1 MHGGWPADG
10 GEKEE
15 TMVVDGMPRSNVSSP
30 PALCGIPI
38 EAIAATTSAN
48 TIQSE
53 PNGVSSESKRIM
65 WQLRASGPATPRS
78 LDLDRIKRRAEKKRY
93 AMLLLKRNTAIECK
107 DMGLSLRFG
116 AFLALCASSEFAE
129 RAEGLGIQS
138 ELTCSR
144 PQGEGII
151 SLDRGS
157 PTCSYVPGVPLGTS
171 SNKKTSSSLQDLS
184 DQVLLLRQTVHDL
197 HRKLESQEIWQ
208 QGQTSAPYC
217 PPPSGALLGD
227 AQELLFEARQIH
239 GGTKAS
245 FVELVS
251 LTRRRDELFSLAL
264 SSVLVVVCSRDGL
277 LEVRNVADTSN
288 VVLFR
293 TAHAAPVISLTVF
306 PKGDDFAVL
315 TTDEAGNA
323 LVHIL
328 NATRS
333 ESSETPTR
341 GSGTGSQLRVAMGLG
356 DFFSVSPGGSQ
367 RHNCVSAATIK
378 GERMVLVGGSSGV
391 VSVFSRSGVL
401 KASVRVT
408 NEEGGIL
415 HLAHSAGFTVFATR
429 TCIGHINPFATH
441 ATGKLS
447 CIGASFPIVSFALD
461 PRKSGRVAVSL
472 ADGQVLYLDLKTW
485 SILHKFPRVINAPMR
500 LLFAKERLLGVPLSD
515 SSTFA
520 AAVGPSPRQKALVVF
535 SLLPI
540 ERPDA
545 FSGPS
550 IHLLPLEMEIGPV
563 GVLRRTGDTSLLAL
577 AAADDALVRIF
588 ECIHKEQ
595 SALSDESWAHIRLPI
610 MLLTILVAV
619 GAQVYRTKKGTKH
632 KPDPEQDQ
640 PPNTADI
647 EELWSERLRAEGRH
661 LHLDHYRDSLRISS
675 RCTDSEGGETHREN
689 ERY

>member
-1 MHGGWPADG
+1 
-10 GEKEE
+10 
-15 TMVVDGMPRSNVSSP
+15 
-30 PALCGIPI
+30 
-38 EAIAATTSAN
+38 
-48 TIQSE
+48 
-53 PNGVSSESKRIM
+53 
-65 WQLRASGPATPRS
+65 
-78 LDLDRIKRRAEKKRY
+78 
-93 AMLLLKRNTAIECK
+93 
-107 DMGLSLRFG
+107 MGLSLRFG

-184 DQVLLLRQTVHDL
+184 DQ
-197 HRKLESQEIWQ
+197 
-208 QGQTSAPYC
+208 
-217 PPPSGALLGD
+217 
-227 AQELLFEARQIH
+227 

-341 GSGTGSQLRVAMGLG
+341 GGSSAAETRTPGRVLIEPLGLSITPAET
-356 DFFSVSPGGSQ
+356 FRVSPGGSQ

-391 VSVFSRSGVL
+391 VSGVL

-485 SILHKFPRVINAPMR
+485 SSEQTLTTACRGMGIMLWCETSSLTVSISCYFLLYDSFAFVWTALIL
-500 LLFAKERLLGVPLSD
+500 LLAKSTWGLARKRCGENGD
-515 SSTFA
+515 SSRKGLVASSSALLCTPRA
-520 AAVGPSPRQKALVVF
+520 VGAAVAAPGASTATGRVGSSAFKIGKGPVSCSSCLYIAAQFKPYVTDRTAPSLVYTASF
-535 SLLPI
+535 IFLLSSDQRIQAHTLTHAFPSLSLGSTTSHPPPVPGFIVDSLPQEMSRGEI
-540 ERPDA
+540 LTPP
-545 FSGPS
+545 STPGVTPPS
-550 IHLLPLEMEIGPV
+550 IYLSVDAGGGSPQGTTLGASRAQWFFHLSYPSSCV
-563 GVLRRTGDTSLLAL
+563 ACAA
-577 AAADDALVRIF
+577 AAAD
-588 ECIHKEQ
+588 
-595 SALSDESWAHIRLPI
+595 
-610 MLLTILVAV
+610 ILCLCRV
-619 GAQVYRTKKGTKH
+619 
-632 KPDPEQDQ
+632 
-640 PPNTADI
+640 
-647 EELWSERLRAEGRH
+647 
-661 LHLDHYRDSLRISS
+661 
-675 RCTDSEGGETHREN
+675 
-689 ERY
+689 